1 MAAPYDKGRT
11 PSRVADMDWT
21 CPAVVDCVWQ
31 RLLELEWLT
40 RHDELGHDSATQMWA
55 CLTSLCRA
63 TWRDPFELCRC
74 IDRPYLAVMR
84 PHIAPHEHGAMVRAD
99 FALRR
104 FFTHVQRLAALT
116 GVDVVCAGGYPAWRL
131 ERHMD
136 TTRGGDALPRSV
148 RSTTIGLSSDLHE
161 YWIPHNIDLFTTEGD
176 ADAIALLL
184 EEAYVLYVCHIA
196 RSYSSH
202 GCVFVRGAHGRDSPV
217 TASEDRDLEIE
228 SCVRHVEEHFPASH
242 SIRADVCRHLRQSRE
257 LRPTT
262 VTMRKLWTCMSSLR
276 MEFEPSI
283 VTVWH
288 VARPDGPVGPLRNAL
303 PSLLPLS
310 HVGVQLSVV
319 DGMWQYRATAEA
331 LSDLTH
337 RRLRIMNTHCYPELL
352 RGLHRYLVRG
362 FSLSDVPSPTA
373 VIVPPSDAITVV
385 DAPGSARRAEE

>member
-1 MAAPYDKGRT
+1 MADAKKMAAPYDMGRT

-55 CLTSLCRA
+55 CSDKPVS
-63 TWRDPFELCRC
+63 RDVA
-74 IDRPYLAVMR
+74 RP
-84 PHIAPHEHGAMVRAD
+84 VRAVSVHRPT
-99 FALRR
+99 LPRR
-104 FFTHVQRLAALT
+104 HASPHR
-116 GVDVVCAGGYPAWRL
+116 
-131 ERHMD
+131 
-136 TTRGGDALPRSV
+136 TTRARRHGEGRLCAPPLLHARAAPGGTHRRGRRLRWRVSGVASGATHGHDARWRRVAPERQEHDD
-148 RSTTIGLSSDLHE
+148 RTLSSDLHE

-337 RRLRIMNTHCYPELL
+337 RRLRIMNTHCYPNSCAACTATWSV
-352 RGLHRYLVRG
+352 GSH
-362 FSLSDVPSPTA
+362 SPTC
-373 VIVPPSDAITVV
+373 PPR
-385 DAPGSARRAEE
+385 PP